1 MKKNTIT
8 RLVKTLGTKKKSVV
22 FLIVLVILI
31 TGADIAVQFV
41 IKNLIDQLTQ
51 FFKEGGAAS
60 FSVLLLPVLGI
71 VAATLISSALGSL
84 YGYQLFKNVTETED
98 NVRNEVTKKYYLLHA
113 MFHQGSSSGQ
123 MIGRIERGANAIYAI
138 LAEIFGR
145 NLLPP
150 LVVFL
155 GVLTTLF
162 FKDPWIALVVFL
174 PLPVYIL
181 STKRISE
188 KIYEIEKRVNEQ
200 FEAISKEAYD
210 VAANIFTVKKFSQ
223 EETEI
228 GTQERLLKEARMTQY
243 SAERL
248 WSIMEIIQTLIA
260 TAGKV
265 GVLLLA
271 GFFVLTGRSTL
282 GEFVLYISLHT
293 MAYAPMGQLSNVLPR
308 LRRNA
313 ARIERIFGILD
324 EAVLVKDTSRAVSL
338 PPHRNSIEFKDV
350 WFRYGQKREWA
361 LKDIDVFIPHGSTVA
376 LVGRSG
382 SGKTTFI
389 NLLLRSFDPEKGVL
403 RIDGYDLRE
412 VIRKSLLDQIAVVP
426 QEVDLFSRS
435 IFANIAYGKPEVS
448 REAVEQAA
456 KTALAH
462 DFIINTEQGYDT
474 LVGERGIKLSGGE
487 RQRIGIARA
496 VLRDPRILILDE
508 ATSHLDTESERLI
521 AQATD
526 ALTKNRTTII
536 IAHRLSTV
544 LRADKILVFRNGIIE
559 AMGTHEEV
567 LQKSPTYQKLYTL
580 QFSDV

>member
-1 MKKNTIT
+1 MQ
-8 RLVKTLGTKKKSVV
+8 TLETKKKRVMLLV
-22 FLIVLVILI
+22 MLVIFV

-41 IKNLIDQLTQ
+41 MKDLIDRLTQ
-51 FFKEGGAAS
+51 FFFKGGGMVAPS
-60 FSVLLLPVLGI
+60 SILFLPALGI
-71 VAATLISSALGSL
+71 VFATLTSSILASI
-84 YGYQLFKNVTETED
+84 YNYQLFKNVTRTED
-98 NVRNEVTKKYYLLHA
+98 DVRAEVTKKYYLLHA

-123 MIGRIERGANAIYAI
+123 IIGRIERGASAIYAV
-138 LAEIFGR
+138 LAEIFGH

-150 LVVFL
+150 LIVFVS
-155 GVLTTLF
+155 VLATLLY
-162 FKDPWIALVVFL
+162 KDPWIALAVFL

-188 KIYEIEKRVNEQ
+188 KIYEIEKRVNTQ
-200 FEAISKEAYD
+200 FEEVSKEAYD
-210 VAANIFTVKKFSQ
+210 IAANIHTVKKFYQ
-223 EETEI
+223 EEAEV
-228 GTQERLLKEARMTQY
+228 GMQKHLLREARSTQY
-243 SAERL
+243 NAERL

-260 TAGKV
+260 VAGKI

-271 GFFVLTGRSTL
+271 GFFTLTGRSTI

-313 ARIERIFGILD
+313 ARIERMFEILD
-324 EAVLVKDTSRAVSL
+324 ETVLVKDSSHAISL
-338 PPHRNSIEFKDV
+338 PLHHNSVEFRDL
-350 WFRYGQKREWA
+350 WFRYGKEREWT
-361 LKDIDVFIPHGSTVA
+361 LRNIDVFIPYGSVVA

-382 SGKTTFI
+382 SGKTTLI
-389 NLLLRSFDPEKGVL
+389 NLLLRSFDPERGSV
-403 RIDGYDLRE
+403 RVDDRDLRD
-412 VIRKSLLDQIAVVP
+412 ITRKSLLDQIAVVP

-435 IFANIAYGKPEVS
+435 IFANIAYGKPKVHKK
-448 REAVEQAA
+448 AVEHAA
-456 KTALAH
+456 KNALAH
-462 DFIINTEQGYDT
+462 DFIIKTERGYDT

-496 VLRDPRILILDE
+496 ILRDPRILILDE

-526 ALTKNRTTII
+526 ALMKNRTTVI

-544 LRADKILVFRNGIIE
+544 LRADKILVFNNGMIE

-580 QFSDV
+580 QFSDT